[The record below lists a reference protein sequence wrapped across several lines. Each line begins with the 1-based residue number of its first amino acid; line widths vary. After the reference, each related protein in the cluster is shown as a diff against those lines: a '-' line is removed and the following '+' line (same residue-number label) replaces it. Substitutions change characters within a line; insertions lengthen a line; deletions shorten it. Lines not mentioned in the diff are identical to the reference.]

1 MKNSHK
7 MALATIKHSNKL
19 SQDKILW
26 HFQLSQRISHVALFN
41 SHDFPEPWRMLHD
54 VALEQ
59 QSKIEIL

>member
-26 HFQLSQRISHVALFN
+26 HFQLSQRISHVALF
-41 SHDFPEPWRMLHD
+41 SHDFPEPLRMLHD
-54 VALEQ
+54 VAL
-59 QSKIEIL
+59 

>member
-26 HFQLSQRISHVALFN
+26 HFQLSQRISHVALF
-41 SHDFPEPWRMLHD
+41 SHDFPERACCSGATIQNRDLIHG
-54 VALEQ
+54 
-59 QSKIEIL
+59 KT